1 MAEAFGDRRRSR
13 PKRSGGVMAII
24 LLLLLFSAW
33 NTGENLL
40 YIVLGGVAS
49 LLFLSAVLAG
59 FNLRSLSLHREAPHA
74 VFRGDP
80 LLSRITLKNHKRW
93 LPSISVRVGEEPRP
107 AETLAYALKIAPG
120 KSVLLDMEHVFE
132 RRGVY
137 TLPACLLASS
147 FPFGFHERRRVYRDA
162 QEVLVYPRVS
172 AVRIAALE
180 QLPGGRMMPRHRT
193 GDGDEYVSLREYL
206 PGDDLR
212 LIAWRISARIG
223 VWMVRELGFGNV
235 RSVIIFLD
243 TVRDTGMNF
252 EERFEDAVELA
263 ASLGVT
269 LLSRQYSVGLHAG
282 AVTVPLGRGSAQER
296 KMLDLL
302 ARVEPEDRD
311 GAAALIEQE
320 ARKLKSEPVRLVCI
334 SADPE
339 KWGQESGPADIPVL
353 DPGGLVHA

>member
-1 MAEAFGDRRRSR
+1 MAEAFGSRRRGL
-13 PKRSGGVMAII
+13 PKRSGLVMALIMV
-24 LLLLLFSAW
+24 LLLFSAW

-49 LLFLSAVLAG
+49 LLLLSTLLAG
-59 FNLRSLSLHREAPHA
+59 LNLRALSLRREAPHA
-74 VFRGDP
+74 VFRGETM
-80 LLSRITLKNHKRW
+80 LSRITLKNHKRW
-93 LPSISVRVGEEPRP
+93 LPSISVRVGGENRP
-107 AETLAYALKIAPG
+107 GETLAYALKIGPLR
-120 KSVLLDMEHVFE
+120 SVLLDMEHVFD

-137 TLPACLLASS
+137 TLPACMLASS
-147 FPFGFHERRRVYRDA
+147 FPFGFHERRRVYRDNR
-162 QEVLVYPRVS
+162 EVLVYPRVN

-193 GDGDEYVSLREYL
+193 GDGDEYVSLREYV

-212 LIAWRISARIG
+212 LIAWRISARVG

-243 TVRDTGMNF
+243 TERDAGDNF
-252 EERFEDAVELA
+252 EDRFEDAVEMA
-263 ASLGVT
+263 ASLAVT
-269 LLSRQYSVGLHAG
+269 LLNRQYSVGLHAG
-282 AVTVPLGRGSAQER
+282 GGTVRLGRGSAQER

-302 ARVEPEDRD
+302 ARVLPEDRNGTAD
-311 GAAALIEQE
+311 AVDQE

-334 SADPE
+334 SADPG
-339 KWGQESGPADIPVL
+339 KWGRESGPADIPVL